1 MKRLSVLFPYL
12 KRHKFS
18 LLASLVFAIIFDFSL
33 VILPLINAKM
43 IDEITSLI
51 GTGNSLNDTQFF
63 LYLIYSI
70 IFILALLVFNFA
82 FETTVNT
89 VVEKINV
96 ELRNTVFE
104 KLNKVS
110 IKYIDS
116 HNHGDLVS
124 RCVTDTENVNN
135 ALISAF
141 RQFFQGVVVLLATL
155 IIMFIY
161 NWILAIVVV
170 ILIPFGFL
178 ISYFVAKNSSKNFK
192 KQAKINGVLSG
203 NALETFTNLD
213 LINSLNYGDKAFE
226 NYSKINDE
234 LYIVGQ
240 RAQFVSSFTNPT
252 TRLVNNST
260 YAIVGVVAAILCVL
274 SSGSGNVML
283 GASCTVG
290 TILAFIQYSN
300 QFAKPFNEISSCITE
315 IQTGLSSLDRISEI
329 LAEENDIDEG
339 SILIQENPKIIE
351 FCKVFFEYEEKKP
364 IINDFNLKIKQGQKV
379 SLVGPTGCGKTTMI
393 NLLLRFY
400 DPQNGSIR
408 FDDAP
413 LVDVKK
419 SSIRKSFGMVLQDT
433 WIFNGTV
440 FDNIAY
446 GKKDATIEEVESIAK
461 EVNIYNFIQRLPN
474 GFDTKIS
481 DKSGLSIGEKQ
492 LICIARVALMK
503 PEMMILDEATSN
515 IDTRNELKIAN
526 AFNRIM
532 KGKTSII
539 IAHRLSTIKNS
550 DLIVVMDKGNIVEV
564 GNHKELLE
572 KDGFYAK
579 LYNAQYSN

>member
-18 LLASLVFAIIFDFSL
+18 LLASLVFAIIFDFAL

-51 GTGNSLNDTQFF
+51 GTANSLNDTQFF

-70 IFILALLVFNFA
+70 ILILALLVFNFA

-96 ELRNTVFE
+96 ELRNAVFE

-161 NWILAIVVV
+161 NWLLAIVVV

-203 NALETFTNLD
+203 NALETFKNLD

-234 LYIVGQ
+234 LYVVGQ

-274 SSGSGNVML
+274 SSGSDNVLL

-408 FDDAP
+408 FDDTS
-413 LVDVKK
+413 LVAVKK

-515 IDTRNELKIAN
+515 IDTRNELKIAS

-550 DLIVVMDKGNIVEV
+550 DLIVVMDKGSIVEV

-572 KDGFYAK
+572 KNGFYAK

>member
-18 LLASLVFAIIFDFSL
+18 LLASLVFAIIFDFAL

-51 GTGNSLNDTQFF
+51 GTANSLNDTQFF

-70 IFILALLVFNFA
+70 ILILALLVFNFA

-124 RCVTDTENVNN
+124 RCITDTENVNN

-203 NALETFTNLD
+203 NALETFKNLD

-234 LYIVGQ
+234 LYVVGQ

-274 SSGSGNVML
+274 SSSSGNIML

-329 LAEENDIDEG
+329 LAEENDIDDG

-364 IINDFNLKIKQGQKV
+364 IINDFNLTIKQGQKL

-400 DPQNGSIR
+400 DPKNGSIR
-408 FDDAP
+408 FDDTS
-413 LVDVKK
+413 LVAVKK

-515 IDTRNELKIAN
+515 IDTRNELKIAS
-526 AFNRIM
+526 ALNRIM
-532 KGKTSII
+532 EGKTSII

-550 DLIVVMDKGNIVEV
+550 DLIVVMDKGSIVEV

-572 KDGFYAK
+572 KNGFYAK

>member
-18 LLASLVFAIIFDFSL
+18 LLASLVFAIIFDFAL

-51 GTGNSLNDTQFF
+51 GTANSLNDTQFF

-170 ILIPFGFL
+170 LLIPFGFL

-203 NALETFTNLD
+203 NALETFKNLD

-351 FCKVFFEYEEKKP
+351 FCRVFFEYEEKKP

-408 FDDAP
+408 FDDTS
-413 LVDVKK
+413 LIDVKK

-515 IDTRNELKIAN
+515 IDTRNELKIAS

-550 DLIVVMDKGNIVEV
+550 DLIVVMDEGNIVEV